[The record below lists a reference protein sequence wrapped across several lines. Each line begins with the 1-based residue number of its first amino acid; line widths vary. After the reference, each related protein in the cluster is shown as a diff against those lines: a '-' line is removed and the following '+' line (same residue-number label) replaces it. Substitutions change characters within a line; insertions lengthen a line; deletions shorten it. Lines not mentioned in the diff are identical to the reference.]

1 MKIDCPLE
9 FEENIDL
16 LLDYSAGKLP
26 AAKLSM
32 LEEHMGVCSACAA
45 FRVGQAEVWQA
56 LDAWEPAPV
65 SMDFN
70 RRLWQKID
78 AAEAAPWYRK
88 LADSLRMGAWK
99 PALPLTAAVFLVA
112 AGFMMDHR
120 TSVSFSQGT
129 SASSSISDGVSVS
142 EADQVEKTLDDLQ
155 LLRQLDAGLANPSP
169 GSSPVPS
176 PVSQPM

>member
-1 MKIDCPLE
+1 MKIECPLKSE
-9 FEENIDL
+9 SSIGENSLDL
-16 LLDYSAGKLP
+16 LLDYSAGKLDGEP
-26 AAKLSM
+26 NKARRIA
-32 LEEHMGVCSACAA
+32 LEDHMAECSDCAA

-56 LDAWEPAPV
+56 LDVWEPEPV

-78 AAEAAPWYRK
+78 SAAAAPWYRK

-120 TSVSFSQGT
+120 NVLPNSATPSVAMT
-129 SASSSISDGVSVS
+129 DGVSVS
-142 EADQVEKTLDDLQ
+142 EADQVEKTLDDIQ
-155 LLRQLDAGLANPSP
+155 LLRQLDAGSGN
-169 GSSPVPS
+169 SSNS
-176 PVSQPM
+176 STM

>member
-9 FEENIDL
+9 FEESVDL
-16 LLDYSAGKLP
+16 LLDYSAGKLEP
-26 AAKLSM
+26 AKRSL
-32 LEEHMGVCSACAA
+32 LEEHMNLCSACAA

-88 LADSLRMGAWK
+88 LADSLSMGAWK

-112 AGFMMDHR
+112 AGFMMDH
-120 TSVSFSQGT
+120 QT
-129 SASSSISDGVSVS
+129 SASLSQGVSVNSSVNASVNDGVSVS

-155 LLRQLDAGLANPSP
+155 LLRQLDAGVASQSSASP
-169 GSSPVPS
+169 L
-176 PVSQPM
+176 

>member
-9 FEENIDL
+9 LEDSIDL
-16 LLDYSAGKLP
+16 LLDYSAGKLEP
-26 AAKLSM
+26 AKMLM
-32 LEEHMGVCSACAA
+32 LEEHMDLCSACAA

-78 AAEAAPWYRK
+78 AVEAAPWYRK

-112 AGFMMDHR
+112 AGFMMDHQGAV
-120 TSVSFSQGT
+120 SVSPN
-129 SASSSISDGVSVS
+129 ISVSEVASVS

-155 LLRQLDAGLANPSP
+155 LLRQLDAGLSSRSN
-169 GSSPVPS
+169 SSP
-176 PVSQPM
+176 M